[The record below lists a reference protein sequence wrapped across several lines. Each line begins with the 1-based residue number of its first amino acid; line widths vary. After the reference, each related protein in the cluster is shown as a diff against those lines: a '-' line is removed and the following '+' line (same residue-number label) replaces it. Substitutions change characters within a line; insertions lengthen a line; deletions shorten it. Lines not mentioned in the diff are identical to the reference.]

1 MTSIGK
7 FTESK
12 GEKDMRDK
20 PARLIGFLAAVA
32 LVLGMGGAAGSI
44 VAAGGGGAGS
54 YVVADD
60 KGPAAPTP

>member
-1 MTSIGK
+1 
-7 FTESK
+7 
-12 GEKDMRDK
+12 MRKK

-32 LVLGMGGAAGSI
+32 LVLGLGGAAGSI
-44 VAAGGGGAGS
+44 AAAGQGGTGS